1 MEIKIQPIGIINSPY
16 KFQESTPRQGP
27 YSKKNSLISVF
38 DEFKGGLEGLELTNI
53 S

>member
-27 YSKKNSLISVF
+27 YSKKIVLSLFLMSLKLDWKV
-38 DEFKGGLEGLELTNI
+38 
-53 S
+53 